1 MGRTDV
7 AGNATVVVLTFFVR
21 CDHSV
26 SYWILGHLEG
36 SRLWGICCVC
46 VYLVL
51 RPLFFM
57 LDYPPPLI
65 WSLHSSFLSNGR
77 LRRWG
82 NRRPQGLGRN
92 SCWRKVRRD
101 GWPRLVEFVC
111 RVERREHL
119 SGLPGLYCFNSA
131 DGKHEVHSAPWVS
144 SVPGQ
149 WANGREAIANPTSRH
164 DLSASVTITLSWKT

>member
-1 MGRTDV
+1 MQQSKWKQRWWRRSLSLHRCMVQREETLHGQFQQIFLVCTSVHSNTARPFNFQVRVICFLQTDFRLQVVMGRTDI

-36 SRLWGICCVC
+36 SRLWEICCVC

-51 RPLFFM
+51 SPLFFM

-77 LRRWG
+77 LRRWR
-82 NRRPQGLGRN
+82 NRRPHRGR
-92 SCWRKVRRD
+92 
-101 GWPRLVEFVC
+101 GGT
-111 RVERREHL
+111 HA
-119 SGLPGLYCFNSA
+119 G
-131 DGKHEVHSAPWVS
+131 
-144 SVPGQ
+144 
-149 WANGREAIANPTSRH
+149 GR
-164 DLSASVTITLSWKT
+164 